1 MARFLPQINE
11 VVRSDE
17 MLAQRWLPQW
27 EKLAERSW
35 ASALEAA
42 VEGEGLRD
50 RDRALRAR
58 GARRVFPEG
67 AE

>member
-35 ASALEAA
+35 ASALEEA
-42 VEGEGLRD
+42 VEGR
-50 RDRALRAR
+50 RAT
-58 GARRVFPEG
+58 
-67 AE
+67 